1 MKEELGTP
9 LTLKEFQP
17 VIKKLSLHKAP
28 GLNEMSSNTL
38 RALDFGNTK
47 SFFIIC
53 CNFFN
58 NEIHI
63 PEWQTGNLKILPKK
77 GYLSNT
83 NNWRGIKLLGATS
96 KVIYIVIT
104 CRF

>member
-1 MKEELGTP
+1 MWKLLDDLKQKCMKEELGTP

-28 GLNEMSSNTL
+28 GLNEISSNTL
-38 RALDFGNTK
+38 RALDFDNTK

-63 PEWQTGNLKILPKK
+63 PENIFLDRRKT
-77 GYLSNT
+77 NT
-83 NNWRGIKLLGATS
+83 DRKA
-96 KVIYIVIT
+96 
-104 CRF
+104 